1 MRFPRA
7 MLNGPANERLLELLG
22 VEIVDDLPAD
32 LEAAA
37 RDWLAGVDTRDKRNA
52 PDAGDRCRWSDAEAL
67 SLALSLTLTLSLA
80 LSLTL
85 PLRADAVKR

>member
-37 RDWLAGVDTRDKRNA
+37 RDWLAGVDTRERDA
-52 PDAGDRCRWSDAEAL
+52 PAVTAVVDA
-67 SLALSLTLTLSLA
+67 LA
-80 LSLTL
+80 
-85 PLRADAVKR
+85 RADEKRAAA

>member
-7 MLNGPANERLLELLG
+7 MLNGPANERLLEFLG

-52 PDAGDRCRWSDAEAL
+52 PAVTAVVDA
-67 SLALSLTLTLSLA
+67 LA
-80 LSLTL
+80 
-85 PLRADAVKR
+85 RADEKRAAA